1 MIYMVLSI
9 ENGHNKE
16 GNNRDSCTHILKN
29 MKKKLKLLLKKTFF
43 DILLGPAQPQL
54 DLPSSNPTK
63 PTYDGC
69 IYLRQISKNI
79 DKKVSQKVRRFFLMF
94 D

>member
-1 MIYMVLSI
+1 MVLSI

-63 PTYDGC
+63 PTHDQSVKTEMK
-69 IYLRQISKNI
+69 RDPRKS
-79 DKKVSQKVRRFFLMF
+79 DF
-94 D
+94 